1 MKSITR
7 ILALVLV
14 WTTALCPAAVFAA
27 DGETLYNAE
36 YCFSETDF
44 TTDAHTEFSG
54 IFVTAV
60 PEKAVAAIKL
70 GSREIRA
77 GDILPTDALERL
89 RLVPVCKQSC
99 DAELSYQP
107 ICGTALG
114 SPAAVT
120 IRIQSGKNETP
131 KANADE
137 FETYKNIANDG
148 KLTGTDPENAPLT
161 FQVVEK
167 PRRGTLNLNT
177 DGSYV
182 YTPDKNK
189 IGEDSF
195 TFTVTDEAGNVSKP
209 ATVKITILKPS
220 QSMTFADLEGSTD
233 LYEAVW
239 LCSEGLSSGRSIAG
253 TLCFCPQET
262 VSRAE
267 FLVMAMKLGEVPVNE
282 ALTVSGFVDA
292 EESPAWVQPYLASA
306 MRHGII
312 SGEAGEAGAVFR
324 PNDAITER
332 EAAVILQNMLKLPV
346 SAATL
351 RPTEPAWSAV
361 AVQALADAGIRL
373 AAPKQPMTRIE
384 AAKLLYQA
392 AQLS

>member
-7 ILALVLV
+7 ILSLVLV
-14 WTTALCPAAVFAA
+14 TAMALCPAAVFAA

-36 YCFSETDF
+36 YCFNETDF
-44 TTDAHTEFSG
+44 AADAHSEFSG

-60 PEKAVAAIKL
+60 PEKTVAAIKL

-77 GDILPTDALERL
+77 GDILPAEALDRL

-99 DAELSYQP
+99 NAELSYQP
-107 ICGTALG
+107 ICGTVLG

-161 FQVVEK
+161 FQLVEK
-167 PRRGTLNLNT
+167 PRRGTLKLNE

-189 IGEDSF
+189 VGEDSF

-233 LYEAVW
+233 SMR
-239 LCSEGLSSGRSIAG
+239 LCG
-253 TLCFCPQET
+253 C
-262 VSRAE
+262 
-267 FLVMAMKLGEVPVNE
+267 
-282 ALTVSGFVDA
+282 
-292 EESPAWVQPYLASA
+292 
-306 MRHGII
+306 
-312 SGEAGEAGAVFR
+312 
-324 PNDAITER
+324 
-332 EAAVILQNMLKLPV
+332 
-346 SAATL
+346 
-351 RPTEPAWSAV
+351 
-361 AVQALADAGIRL
+361 
-373 AAPKQPMTRIE
+373 
-384 AAKLLYQA
+384 AAKV
-392 AQLS
+392 